1 MQPILTIDPGAN
13 GGICLKMKKAL
24 RCYKMPVSLLD
35 KAMLLTALRMKV
47 QWGERFEVIFED
59 VGFHVAGNRA
69 QGSVKLARHV
79 GQLEGILAKLHVEVE
94 YVRPV
99 KWMSAFPDR
108 PKSLVQHEK
117 ITLKAEH
124 PSYSAKQF
132 QKLVADVNASRKRR
146 RKAYIKDAVMRAFP
160 KVRVFVRMGGS
171 ARNAVTDYVADALGI
186 LLWVQG
192 GLKVKGV

>member
-1 MQPILTIDPGAN
+1 MKPILTIDPGAN
-13 GGICLKMKKAL
+13 GGICLKMDKAL
-24 RCYKMPVSLLD
+24 RCYKMPASLTG
-35 KAMLLTALRMKV
+35 KAVLLTALRLKV
-47 QWGERFEVIFED
+47 QGKLEVVIED
-59 VGFHVAGNRA
+59 VGFHVEGNRA

-79 GQLEGILAKLHVEVE
+79 GQLEGIFAKLNVKVE

-99 KWMSAFPDR
+99 KWMEAFPDR
-108 PKSLVQHEK
+108 PKSLVKHEK

-171 ARNAVTDYVADALGI
+171 PRNAVTDYVSDALGI
-186 LLWVQG
+186 LLWAQERKPKE
-192 GLKVKGV
+192 LPK